1 MKIPEFSR
9 SAANPFRSIN
19 RRSVLKGG
27 AGLVAGAALSG
38 LAPERAAATG
48 GYNIAYSNGFNGNAW
63 RRQQT
68 KAFERAAQEMVKRG
82 IFSKFSA
89 VEGADNSAPAQLAAV
104 SNMILEGNKGILIN
118 CTSGTQQNGVI
129 EQAVAAGAKVV
140 TFDIYASSDRSH
152 NLGFDFA
159 SWGKNNS
166 DFVEKHLGGAGKAH
180 GNVLIVNLAV
190 AGTAGKLIRD
200 EYQKFLDRNP
210 GIKLVAEVEG
220 RGTRSVA
227 YRNVAQVVPGLP
239 KIDAV
244 LGGGGNDCFG
254 IVQAM
259 LASGYTM
266 ENMPP
271 ICTAADGDY
280 IQWWREARDKH
291 GYAASG
297 TGSDPESGA
306 WAVYYLAKILEK
318 DDNEPKEWYMPSIM
332 INNDNLDSFASLT
345 GETVPVQVFNYD
357 QIPEVFTQTKKLPG

>member
-1 MKIPEFSR
+1 MKTTENAC
-9 SAANPFRSIN
+9 SAATALGSIN

-27 AGLVAGAALSG
+27 AGLIAGAALSG
-38 LAPERAAATG
+38 LAPESAAATE
-48 GYNIAYSNGFNGNAW
+48 GYPIAYSNPYNGNAW

-89 VEGADNSAPAQLAAV
+89 VEGSDNSTPAQLAAV

-129 EQAVAAGAKVV
+129 EQAVAAGSKVV
-140 TFDIYASSDRSH
+140 TFDVYASSDRSH

-166 DFVEKHLGGAGKAH
+166 DFVEKHLGGAGKAQ
-180 GNVLIVNLAV
+180 GNVLIVNL
-190 AGTAGKLIRD
+190 GMTGLSGKLRRA

-220 RGTRSVA
+220 QGTRSVA

-271 ICTAADGDY
+271 ICSAADGDY
-280 IQWWREARDKH
+280 IHWWREARDKY
-291 GYAASG
+291 GYVASG

-306 WAVYYLAKILEK
+306 WAVYYLAQILEK
-318 DDNEPKEWYMPSIM
+318 DDNEPKDWFIPSITVD
-332 INNDNLDSFASLT
+332 NDNLDSFANVT
-345 GETVPVQVFNYD
+345 GENVPVQVFNYD

>member
-1 MKIPEFSR
+1 MKISEFPR
-9 SAANPFRSIN
+9 SAASFGSMN

-27 AGLVAGAALSG
+27 AGLLVGAALSG
-38 LAPERAAATG
+38 LATERAAATG
-48 GYNIAYSNGFNGNAW
+48 GNDIAYSNAFNGNSW

-82 IFSKFSA
+82 TFSKFTA
-89 VEGADNSAPAQLAAV
+89 VEGSDNSVPAQLATV

-118 CTSGTQQNGVI
+118 CASGTQANGVI
-129 EQAVAAGAKVV
+129 EQAAGAGAKVV
-140 TFDIYASSDRSH
+140 TFDVYATSDRSH

-166 DFVEKHLGGAGKAH
+166 DFVEQHLGGAGKAQ
-180 GNVLIVNLAV
+180 GNVLIVNL
-190 AGTAGKLIRD
+190 GLIGIAGKLIRD

-220 RGTRSVA
+220 QGTRSVA

-280 IQWWREARDKH
+280 IQWWREARDKY

-318 DDNEPKEWYMPSIM
+318 DDDEAKDWYMPSIQ
-332 INNDNLDSFASLT
+332 INNENLDSYADLT
-345 GETVPVQVFNYD
+345 GETVPVQVFNFD
-357 QIPEVFTQTKKLPG
+357 QVPEAFTQTKKLPG